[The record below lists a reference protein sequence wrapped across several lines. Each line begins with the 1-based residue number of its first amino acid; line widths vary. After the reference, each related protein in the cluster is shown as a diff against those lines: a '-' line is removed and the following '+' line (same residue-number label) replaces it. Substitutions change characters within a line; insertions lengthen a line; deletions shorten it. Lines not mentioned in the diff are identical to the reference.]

1 MVEAL
6 EEPLGGGGF
15 FSPAAG
21 FGVGE
26 ERLGV
31 GPLGGQDGQEGGT
44 GPEAGAVLADV
55 GIRAAA
61 LSGGAQAVAAGEPGL
76 DQRRALPAPVLAGCN
91 GGAPPPCP
99 PRRRG
104 NRSAGFRRGG
114 ASLVGGTAVR

>member
-76 DQRRALPAPVLAGCN
+76 DQRRVLPARALAGCHFR
-91 GGAPPPCP
+91 GTHEWPPTRRADPAP
-99 PRRRG
+99 G
-104 NRSAGFRRGG
+104 
-114 ASLVGGTAVR
+114 